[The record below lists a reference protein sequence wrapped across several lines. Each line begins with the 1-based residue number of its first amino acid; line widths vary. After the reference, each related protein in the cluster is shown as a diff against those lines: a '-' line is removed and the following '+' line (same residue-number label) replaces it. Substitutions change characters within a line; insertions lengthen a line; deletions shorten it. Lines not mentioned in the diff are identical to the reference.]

1 MRYDLTRKEVN
12 ELTGFWALLEKSV
25 IVSGFIAVT
34 VVGAI
39 VYLSVTGQPIP
50 ELLGNAA
57 LIIIGFFFGAKTT
70 DAGYRAMKG
79 S

>member
-1 MRYDLTRKEVN
+1 MLDK
-12 ELTGFWALLEKSV
+12 FWGLLEKSV

-34 VVGAI
+34 VVGSI

-70 DAGYRAMKG
+70 DAGYRAMRG
-79 S
+79 